1 MNTVAASMNARGKLY
16 SASCGN
22 HVEKSRARRCRKI
35 KALAFALLAGCGS
48 DASTAA
54 NATPVGAYSLASVN
68 GQNLPYVSAQTVV
81 GSVSTTTLFM
91 SMTLTIANGGLWSE
105 KRVFRTTETRP
116 GTQTVFA
123 DSTADLGSWQIAG
136 DVIAL
141 NRQNG
146 SRAYTGTTSG
156 TRMELSDGARN
167 YVFNR

>member
-1 MNTVAASMNARGKLY
+1 MR
-16 SASCGN
+16 CG
-22 HVEKSRARRCRKI
+22 I
-35 KALAFALLAGCGS
+35 FGALLLLGCGAS
-48 DASTAA
+48 D
-54 NATPVGAYSLASVN
+54 NAVSGGTTVTGAYSLASVN
-68 GQNLPYVSAQTVV
+68 GQNVPYVSAQTVV